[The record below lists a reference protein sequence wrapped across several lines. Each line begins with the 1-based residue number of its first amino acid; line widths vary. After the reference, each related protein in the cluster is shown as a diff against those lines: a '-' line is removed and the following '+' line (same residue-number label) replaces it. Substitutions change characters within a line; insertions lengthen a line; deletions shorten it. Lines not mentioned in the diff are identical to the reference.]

1 MADADLSL
9 DGVTATGNTNGFN
22 VHNAAVITNATL
34 TGVALDD
41 NASVGLRV
49 STTGTIDGM
58 TVTGGSMDGNQQGF
72 VAYKSGALG
81 DTSTVT
87 GVTFL
92 GTSFSEN
99 LRQGIYVEKLADTTF
114 DGILVEKDR
123 KS

>member
-1 MADADLSL
+1 MAVADLSL

-49 STTGTIDGM
+49 STPGTIHGL
-58 TVTGGSMDGNQQGF
+58 TVTGGSLARTPQGV
-72 VAYKSGALG
+72 VASTSSALG

-87 GVTFL
+87 GVPFL
-92 GTSFSEN
+92 GSSFSATPP
-99 LRQGIYVEKLADTTF
+99 QGLLI
-114 DGILVEKDR
+114 GIASCRE
-123 KS
+123 

>member
-1 MADADLSL
+1 MAVADLSL

-49 STTGTIDGM
+49 SPTGTIDGM
-58 TVTGGSMDGNQQGF
+58 TVPGGYMDGNQQCL
-72 VAYKSGALG
+72 VDHKYGAHG
-81 DTSTVT
+81 DTSTCT

-92 GTSFSEN
+92 GTTSREN
-99 LRQGIYVEKLADTTF
+99 L
-114 DGILVEKDR
+114 
-123 KS
+123 SH